1 MLEVELKAALTPE
14 QTAGLPDRLEAMGFA
29 NSALLQETDLYWN
42 GGGRDFRE
50 TDEALRL
57 RRVADLRTQ
66 KAENL
71 LTYKGPR
78 RDSRSNTRLEHETS
92 VGSMETARQLLEAL
106 GYQAAYIV
114 EKRRREFTREGI
126 TVCLDQVAGLGNYL
140 ELEILLRDGMD
151 RDAAIDRLLALLDSL
166 GVSREAL
173 CRRSYLEL
181 LIAADTVR
189 KSS

>member
-1 MLEVELKAALTPE
+1 MLEVELKAALTTE
-14 QTAGLPDRLEAMGFA
+14 QAAGLPDRLEAMGFA
-29 NSALLQETDLYWN
+29 DSALLQETDLYWN

-166 GVSREAL
+166 GVSRETL